1 MLDGLIKLMNT
12 NDEIIGPINLGNP
25 SEFKIIELAEL
36 IIDLTSSRSQII
48 HLPLPEDDPIRRQ
61 PDITKAKSILEW
73 HPKISLKDGLIK
85 TIEYFERLMIEGN
98 L

>member
-12 NDEIIGPINLGNP
+12 SDEIIGPINLGNP
-25 SEFKIIELAEL
+25 SEFKVIELAEL
-36 IIDLTSSRSQII
+36 IIDLTNSKSEII

-61 PDITKAKSILEW
+61 PDISKAKSILEW
-73 HPKISLKDGLIK
+73 QPKISLKEGLVK
-85 TIEYFERLMIEGN
+85 TIEYFERLMIEGD